1 LWVRVYIKACIMR
14 FVLSGVFAL
23 SSLFV
28 IVSCGNN
35 ESHENGTATQ
45 SEPKGPAIRE
55 EAVNL
60 RSGGTTLNSFL
71 YTDSANS
78 GRRPAIVVVPEWWG
92 MDDYPRMRARQ
103 LAGLG
108 YTAIALDMYGDG
120 KIAADPKEAQSLA
133 MQFYTNPKLFA
144 ERLQA
149 AFTYLK
155 SRPETDTAKLGAMGY
170 CFGGSAVLQAARQ
183 GVPFN
188 GVVSFHGD
196 FPPPSDP
203 WAKGA
208 YNGQVLICHGDA
220 DSFVPM
226 EKFQAFTKRLDSAGV
241 PHTDKVYPGATHA
254 FSNPHATATGQKF
267 SMPIRYNG
275 AADTASW
282 NDMKAF
288 WAGVFK

>member
-1 LWVRVYIKACIMR
+1 MHIARKSFLPI
-14 FVLSGVFAL
+14 AL
-23 SSLFV
+23 LLLLAA
-28 IVSCGNN
+28 CGNN
-35 ESHENGTATQ
+35 EHSKTETTSSDTTTSQAA
-45 SEPKGPAIRE
+45 PAGPAAAIRE

-71 YTDSANS
+71 YFDSSRTD
-78 GRRPAIVVVPEWWG
+78 RRAAIIVVPEWWG
-92 MDDYPRMRARQ
+92 LTDYARNRARQ

-108 YTAIALDMYGDG
+108 YTAIALDVYGGG
-120 KIAADPKEAQSLA
+120 KVAADPKQAQDLA
-133 MQFYTNPKLFA
+133 MAFYTKPALFA

-149 AFTYLK
+149 AATYLK

-183 GVPFN
+183 GIPFR

-196 FPPPSDP
+196 FPDPSNP
-203 WAKGA
+203 WPKGA
-208 YNGQVLICHGDA
+208 FNGQILICHGGA

-226 EKFQAFTKRLDSAGV
+226 PKLEAFAKKLDSAGV
-241 PHTDKVYPGATHA
+241 RHTDKVYPNATHA
-254 FSNPHATATGQKF
+254 FTNPDATATGQKF
-267 SMPIRYNG
+267 KMPIRYNG

-288 WAGVFK
+288 WNEVFK